1 MINARHV
8 AYEQAFGVGV
18 CVWVCVCGGGGG
30 GDGRE
35 RKRTQRSST
44 AVRGLPGTKKK
55 KWRKGG
61 IITDVCSVDRDGR
74 LSFVG
79 T

>member
-1 MINARHV
+1 MLNARHV
-8 AYEQAFGVGV
+8 TYEQAFGVWV
-18 CVWVCVCGGGGG
+18 CVWVCVCGGGGGG

-44 AVRGLPGTKKK
+44 AVRGLPGTEKKREK
-55 KWRKGG
+55 RRDYN
-61 IITDVCSVDRDGR
+61 DVCSVERDGR
-74 LSFVG
+74 LSFLG

>member
-1 MINARHV
+1 MC
-8 AYEQAFGVGV
+8 V
-18 CVWVCVCGGGGG
+18 CVWRAGGGGG
-30 GDGRE
+30 GGGRE

-44 AVRGLPGTKKK
+44 AARGLPGTEKK

-61 IITDVCSVDRDGR
+61 IITDVYSVESRGGR
-74 LSFVG
+74 LSFVC

>member
-8 AYEQAFGVGV
+8 TYEQAFGVWV

-44 AVRGLPGTKKK
+44 AVRGLPGTEKKNGEK
-55 KWRKGG
+55 EG
-61 IITDVCSVDRDGR
+61 
-74 LSFVG
+74 L
-79 T
+79 